1 MSRECKETVAIGILA
16 IPDGSN
22 GAVLVRCIHKDPELW
37 PDPLTF
43 DPYHHTVEMKA
54 ARHPMAFLPSG
65 SGPRNCTGVRFAML
79 EMTLALAHVIRPFR
93 LLPSQKTQDP
103 LPTVV
108 RTTIMNPLDGVWVK
122 LEPRVQ

>member
-1 MSRECKETVAIGILA
+1 MSRECKETVTIGNLT
-16 IPDGSN
+16 IPEGST
-22 GAVLVRCIHKDPELW
+22 VDVPVWSIHRDPELW

-43 DPYHHTVEMKA
+43 DPYRHTAEMKA
-54 ARHPMAFLPSG
+54 ARHSMAFLPFG
-65 SGPRNCTGVRFAML
+65 SGPRNCIGGRFAML
-79 EMTLALAHVIRPFR
+79 EMKLALARVIRQFR

-122 LEPRVQ
+122 LEPRV